1 MRTELTEKIIGW
13 VKGAFNL
20 SPESTEAEIH
30 EHLVNASDDIKADL
44 VVNVA
49 NQIANFAADEIQ
61 KKADAFS
68 EQLKIDSAEVVEQL
82 NAKLTMI
89 ENKLSAVESAYNADE
104 AIASLR
110 KEFADQILEVKAA
123 KGFQVDGDGK
133 VIERASSTKELPPKT
148 STWRVPAQ
156 L

>member
-13 VKGAFNL
+13 VKQTFNL
-20 SPESTEAEIH
+20 NPESTEAEVH

-68 EQLKIDSAEVVEQL
+68 EQLKIDSAEVIEQL

-89 ENKLSAVESAYNADE
+89 ENKLSTMENAYNDDE
-104 AIASLR
+104 AIANLR

-133 VIERASSTKELPPKT
+133 VIEKAPSAKELPPKT
-148 STWRVPAQ
+148 SNWRVPAQ